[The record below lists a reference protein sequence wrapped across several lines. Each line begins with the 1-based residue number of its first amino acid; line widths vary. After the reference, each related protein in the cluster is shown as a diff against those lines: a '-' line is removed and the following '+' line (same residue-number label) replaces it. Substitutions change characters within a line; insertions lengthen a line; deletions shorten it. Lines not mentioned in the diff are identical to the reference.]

1 MLPQKPLSMDK
12 NTYSIREEW
21 LNTITHGFGAV
32 LSVVG
37 MLFLVLKS
45 EVLAELSSAY
55 IYGASLVF
63 LFSSSCIYHLAS
75 DPSKKAW
82 LRKIDH
88 IAIYLLIAGSYT
100 PFLVLALDGVLAKV
114 GLIVIW
120 IIAFAGVIFKLT
132 LGHKHPKISISTY
145 AIMGWL
151 ALFLIYPI
159 YQALPLSGFLWLL
172 IGGLCYS
179 AGIPLYLLKSHH
191 YTHAL
196 WHICV
201 VAGAACHFVAIYWF
215 VF

>member
-1 MLPQKPLSMDK
+1 MDK
-12 NTYSIREEW
+12 NTYSVREEW
-21 LNTITHGFGAV
+21 LNAITHGFGAA
-32 LSVVG
+32 LSIVG

-45 EVLAELSSAY
+45 EVIAELSSAY

-63 LFSSSCIYHLAS
+63 LFSSSCIYHLAK
-75 DPSKKAW
+75 DPGKKAW
-82 LRKIDH
+82 LRKVDH
-88 IAIYLLIAGSYT
+88 IAIYFLIAGSYT
-100 PFLVLALDGVLAKV
+100 PFLALALDGTLAAV
-114 GLIVIW
+114 GLVVIW
-120 IIAFAGVIFKLT
+120 VIAFAGVLFKLT
-132 LGHKHPKISISTY
+132 LGHNHPKISISTY

-159 YQALPLSGFLWLL
+159 YQALPLSGFLWLI

-196 WHICV
+196 WHLCV